1 VLLGKYR
8 VEQILGHGGMGV
20 VAEATHLAL
29 GEKVAIKFL
38 RTDVVVDD
46 ETCARFLREAQA
58 AVKLKSEHV
67 ARVSDVGMLAGGAP
81 YMVMEFLEGVDLDQM
96 IASSGAVDP
105 PLAVELV
112 LQGCEAL
119 AEAHAYGI
127 VHRDLK
133 PSNFFVTWRPDG
145 SPLVKVLDFGIS
157 KAPVGVDLSLTQTQ
171 SVLGTPAYMS
181 PEQMRSARK
190 VDGRTDIWSLGTVLY
205 ELIEGRRPYD
215 AESFSEMCVKV
226 AADPPEPMRSRLPAG
241 LAAAIARCLEKDPAK
256 RFQTMGELA
265 TAIAP
270 FSRDIREAQL
280 RVERI
285 RRVVSRPRS
294 AELVQSINAR
304 EQLSGAGLAVAPVAF
319 APGGAAA
326 VDAPVRRTP
335 WPTSTV
341 NERGAPEAVRI
352 ARRRRLV
359 IGMSALLALLVGG
372 LVIGLA
378 IGKETRTEEDTAA
391 GAGAAA
397 ATGSAAA
404 AATDTAAAAAPATA
418 TAPATDAGSAPAP
431 APVAAP
437 AAATDADAEAEAVT
451 ATATVKKKPPRKK
464 VAKRPA
470 AKKPVAKKPAV
481 TKPAA
486 GDDVFGKRK

>member
-1 VLLGKYR
+1 VAVPPGTVLLGKYR

-20 VAEATHLAL
+20 VAEATHLGL

-38 RTDVVVDD
+38 RPDVVVDD

-96 IASSGAVDP
+96 IASSGVVDP

-127 VHRDLK
+127 VHRDIK
-133 PSNFFVTWRPDG
+133 PSNFFVTWRADG

-190 VDGRTDIWSLGTVLY
+190 VDARTDIWSLGTVLY

-226 AADPPEPMRSRLPAG
+226 AADPPEPMRSRVPTG
-241 LAAAIARCLEKDPAK
+241 LVAAIARCLEKDPAR
-256 RFQTMGELA
+256 RFQTVGELA

-270 FSRDIREAQL
+270 FARDIREAQL

-294 AELVQSINAR
+294 AELVQSMNAR
-304 EQLSGAGLAVAPVAF
+304 EQLSGAGMVVAPAAF
-319 APGGAAA
+319 APGAVS
-326 VDAPVRRTP
+326 VDAPMRRTP

-341 NERGAPEAVRI
+341 NEKRVPEAVRI
-352 ARRRRLV
+352 ARRRKLV

-372 LVIGLA
+372 LVIGLL
-378 IGKETRTEEDTAA
+378 IGKETQREEPEPAPP
-391 GAGAAA
+391 AAA
-397 ATGSAAA
+397 AQQAEP
-404 AATDTAAAAAPATA
+404 AAAAP
-418 TAPATDAGSAPAP
+418 PP
-431 APVAAP
+431 APVEPPPEEPVAAEP
-437 AAATDADAEAEAVT
+437 VAATPVEPA
-451 ATATVKKKPPRKK
+451 
-464 VAKRPA
+464 VAKKPA
-470 AKKPVAKKPAV
+470 AKKPVAKKSVAKKPAAKKPAV
-481 TKPAA
+481 KKPATKPAV